1 MAKQYFYIARF
12 DGKHARIP
20 KGYEVRF
27 TSPKLI
33 PNLEQL
39 NKATSNKFY
48 NEVTEA
54 AMAQGMDTAFNID
67 RNVIKG
73 LATQGHF
80 LIDAPALREEYEKKK
95 KDKEEREE
103 ARRKPSEA
111 SSQPA
116 PTKRTTSISSSK
128 STPRSS
134 RHSGSAASG
143 GSCLFAI
150 FGTIFYLLKRLFFS
164 SWKWDDDASVFGKV
178 WHVVKVVFRLAM
190 ICLVLV
196 LVLVLF
202 IIISSAIK
210 ESK

>member
-27 TSPKLI
+27 TSTKLI
-33 PNLEQL
+33 PNLDQL
-39 NKATSNKFY
+39 NRATSNKFY

-54 AMAQGMDTAFNID
+54 AISQGMDRAFNID

-73 LATQGHF
+73 LATEGHF

-95 KDKEEREE
+95 EDKVDRENV
-103 ARRKPSEA
+103 RKQSF
-111 SSQPA
+111 S
-116 PTKRTTSISSSK
+116 TKSSSRAVQSSPVRPASK
-128 STPRSS
+128 SNRQSS
-134 RHSGSAASG
+134 NSTSGS
-143 GSCLFAI
+143 SCLFAI
-150 FGTIFYLLKRLFFS
+150 FSGIFYLLKSLFFS
-164 SWKWDDDASVFGKV
+164 SWKWSEDASAFGKI
-178 WHVVKVVFRLAM
+178 WHVVKVIFRIAM

>member
-27 TSPKLI
+27 TSTKLI
-33 PNLEQL
+33 PNLDQL

-48 NEVTEA
+48 KEVTEA
-54 AMAQGMDTAFNID
+54 AISQGMDHAFNID
-67 RNVIKG
+67 GNVIKG
-73 LATQGHF
+73 LATEGHF

-95 KDKEEREE
+95 EDKVDREN
-103 ARRKPSEA
+103 ARKH
-111 SSQPA
+111 SSSTKSSSRVVRSSVRPA
-116 PTKRTTSISSSK
+116 PK
-128 STPRSS
+128 SNRQNSNST
-134 RHSGSAASG
+134 SGS
-143 GSCLFAI
+143 SCLFAI
-150 FGTIFYLLKRLFFS
+150 FSSIFYLLKSLFFS
-164 SWKWDDDASVFGKV
+164 SWKWSEDASAFGKI
-178 WHVVKVVFRLAM
+178 WHIVKVIFRIAM
-190 ICLVLV
+190 ICLVLI

>member
-27 TSPKLI
+27 TSTKLI
-33 PNLEQL
+33 PNLDQL
-39 NKATSNKFY
+39 NRATSNKFY

-54 AMAQGMDTAFNID
+54 AISQGMDRAFNID

-73 LATQGHF
+73 LATEGHF
-80 LIDAPALREEYEKKK
+80 IIDAPALREEYEKKE
-95 KDKEEREE
+95 KDKEDRKS
-103 ARRKPSEA
+103 ASKQPSSKNSSTRVAQSSPVRRVSK
-111 SSQPA
+111 SSRQ
-116 PTKRTTSISSSK
+116 SSS
-128 STPRSS
+128 ST
-134 RHSGSAASG
+134 SG

-150 FGTIFYLLKRLFFS
+150 ISTIFYLFKRLFFS
-164 SWKWDDDASVFGKV
+164 SWKWSEGTSAIGKI
-178 WHVVKVVFRLAM
+178 WHIVKVIFRIVM

-196 LVLVLF
+196 FVLVLF

>member
-20 KGYEVRF
+20 LGYEVRF
-27 TSPKLI
+27 TSTKLI

-39 NKATSNKFY
+39 NRATSNKFY

-54 AMAQGMDTAFNID
+54 AISQGMDRAFNID

-73 LATQGHF
+73 LATEGHF
-80 LIDAPALREEYEKKK
+80 LIDAPALREEYERKK
-95 KDKEEREE
+95 KDNEDRDN
-103 ARRKPSEA
+103 ARKQ
-111 SSQPA
+111 SSS
-116 PTKRTTSISSSK
+116 TTSSTGAKHSSPVRQVPKNNRQSSN
-128 STPRSS
+128 ST
-134 RHSGSAASG
+134 SG
-143 GSCLFAI
+143 GSCLIAI
-150 FGTIFYLLKRLFFS
+150 FSGIFYLLKSLFFS
-164 SWKWDDDASVFGKV
+164 SWKWSEDASAFGKIC
-178 WHVVKVVFRLAM
+178 HILKLIFRIAM
-190 ICLVLV
+190 ICLVLI

>member
-27 TSPKLI
+27 TSTKLI
-33 PNLEQL
+33 PNLDQL
-39 NKATSNKFY
+39 NRATSNKFY

-54 AMAQGMDTAFNID
+54 AISQGMDRAFNID

-73 LATQGHF
+73 LATEGHF
-80 LIDAPALREEYEKKK
+80 FIDAPALREEYEKKE
-95 KDKEEREE
+95 KDKEGRKS
-103 ARRKPSEA
+103 ASKQPSSKNSSTRVAQSSPVRRVSKA
-111 SSQPA
+111 SRQ
-116 PTKRTTSISSSK
+116 SSS
-128 STPRSS
+128 ST
-134 RHSGSAASG
+134 SG

-150 FGTIFYLLKRLFFS
+150 ISTIFYLLKRLFFS
-164 SWKWDDDASVFGKV
+164 PWKWAEGTSTFGKI
-178 WHVVKVVFRLAM
+178 WHIVKVVFRIVM
-190 ICLVLV
+190 ICLVIV

>member
-33 PNLEQL
+33 PNLDQL
-39 NKATSNKFY
+39 NRATSNKFY
-48 NEVTEA
+48 NEVTDA
-54 AMAQGMDTAFNID
+54 AISQGMDRAFNID

-73 LATQGHF
+73 LATEGHF
-80 LIDAPALREEYEKKK
+80 IIDAPALREEYEKKEK
-95 KDKEEREE
+95 EKDKEDRKS
-103 ARRKPSEA
+103 ASKQQSSKNSSTGVAQSSPVRRVAK
-111 SSQPA
+111 SSRQ
-116 PTKRTTSISSSK
+116 SSS
-128 STPRSS
+128 SI
-134 RHSGSAASG
+134 SG

-150 FGTIFYLLKRLFFS
+150 ISTIFYLLKRLFFS
-164 SWKWDDDASVFGKV
+164 SWKWSEGTSAFGKI
-178 WHVVKVVFRLAM
+178 WHIAKVIFRIAM